1 MFAFI
6 RNLGTPELL
15 IILVVVLLL
24 FGAKKL
30 PDLARSLGQ
39 SAKEFREGIGSDSS
53 DSDEDAE
60 DEDEAA
66 SDVEVAESGDAGD
79 GPDTGKTSA

>member
-30 PDLARSLGQ
+30 PDLARSLGE
-39 SAKEFREGIGSDSS
+39 SAKEFRDGIGSDSS

-60 DEDEAA
+60 GEATTDTEDEK
-66 SDVEVAESGDAGD
+66 SGDVGG
-79 GPDTGKTSA
+79 GPNTEETSV